1 MRRQQILKIRYL
13 AIEREFGSG
22 GTEIAQGISAN
33 TGVPCCG
40 REIIEQTAA
49 ELHMSVDEIEKYEEN
64 VNGSI
69 LYTIYMMAQAHS
81 ANSDM
86 LTKEGQIFVTEQS
99 VIQDL
104 AKQGSAIFLGHCA
117 SEALKGEA
125 GVIKAFI
132 RCSDNEMKRE
142 RIIKTY
148 GIPREDAEHVM
159 EQFDR
164 KRANYFYANT
174 GVKWKDFSKYD
185 IVLDS
190 ATLGISGCIGALG
203 GLLLG

>member
-1 MRRQQILKIRYL
+1 LKIRYL

-22 GTEIAQGISAN
+22 GTEIAKGISAN
-33 TGVPCCG
+33 TGITCCG
-40 REIIEQTAA
+40 REIVEQTAA
-49 ELHMSVDEIEKYEEN
+49 KLHMPIEEIEKNEEN

-86 LTKEGQIFVTEQS
+86 LTKEGQIFVAEQS
-99 VIQDL
+99 VIRDL
-104 AKQGSAIFLGHCA
+104 AKQGCAIFLGHCA
-117 SEALKGEA
+117 CEALKGEE
-125 GVIKAFI
+125 GVIKVFI
-132 RCSDNEMKRE
+132 RCSDNAMRRE
-142 RIIKTY
+142 RVIKEY
-148 GIPREDAEHVM
+148 GIPRENADHVM

-174 GVKWKDFSKYD
+174 GIKWKDFSKYD

-190 ATLGISGCIGALG
+190 AGLGISGCIGALG